1 MKLLHTSDWHLGAK
15 LGRHDR
21 TPDHLAALRGLLA
34 LAESEAPDLIL
45 HTGDLFDASRPPYES
60 LELGVRALRRLSAVA
75 PTLVLSGNHDS
86 PVLLRVIDE
95 LAGAAAPRRLRL
107 VTEPEVVEYPDIAQE
122 PVAVACVPFIAPSA
136 IADYAADDPSR
147 FEGNYADGIKD
158 LNRRLLDDAHGR
170 AGARG
175 IVLYAAHLHLHGARP
190 ARSERRIT
198 VGEDYATHAEGL
210 QRALYCA
217 FGHIH
222 DPQLLPGG
230 TAQGRY
236 AGSLIPL
243 DFGERQQAKQ
253 AVLVT
258 IGDDVRM
265 ETHDLPPGRPLTE
278 FAGSLEEL
286 EERAAD
292 GGLDGCILKARVVSD
307 DPIPDLADRLNDRSP
322 ECAVFELTNTIANQ
336 PVKPIDPASDEDD
349 DVEPALRDLF
359 REWRATAARGVKAP
373 HEAVGALF
381 AQALGSAGQDA
392 GADFGLTP
400 LASSAQETLER
411 LAAKRNGGP
420 DGAGPAR
427 TGRTDA
433 GPAGA
438 GS

>member
-21 TPDHLAALRGLLA
+21 RPDHREAILGLVD
-34 LAESEAPDLIL
+34 LAESAQPDLIL
-45 HTGDLFDASRPPYES
+45 HTGDLFDASRPPYEA
-60 LELGVRALRRLSAVA
+60 LQLGVRALRRLANVA
-75 PTLVLSGNHDS
+75 PTVVIAGNHDS
-86 PVLLRVIDE
+86 SMLLGVIDE
-95 LAGAAAPRRLRL
+95 LAGAAEPRRLRL
-107 VTEPEVVEYPDIAQE
+107 VTKPGVVECPDVAPE
-122 PVAVACVPFIAPSA
+122 LVAVACVPFIAPSA
-136 IADYAADDPSR
+136 IADYATDDPSR
-147 FEGNYADGIKD
+147 FEGNYADGIKA
-158 LNRRLLDDAHGR
+158 LNNRLLDEAHVK

-198 VGEDYATHAEGL
+198 VGEDFATHVEGL

-265 ETHDLPPGRPLTE
+265 ETHDLPTGRPLTE
-278 FAGSLEEL
+278 FAGTLDEL
-286 EERAAD
+286 ERRAAN
-292 GGLDGCILKARVVSD
+292 GGLDGCILKARVASD
-307 DPIPDLADRLNDRSP
+307 DPIPDLADRLAEWSP
-322 ECAVFELTNTIANQ
+322 ECAVFELVNTIANQ
-336 PVKPIDPASDEDD
+336 PVKPIDPAREDD
-349 DVEPALRDLF
+349 AEPALDDLF
-359 REWRATAARGVKAP
+359 VEWRTSAARGIKAP
-373 HEAVGALF
+373 HEAVAALF

-392 GADFGLTP
+392 AADFGLTP
-400 LASSAQETLER
+400 LASSSQDTLDR
-411 LAAKRNGGP
+411 LAAKRNSGRK
-420 DGAGPAR
+420 GAE
-427 TGRTDA
+427 
-433 GPAGA
+433 
-438 GS
+438 S

>member
-1 MKLLHTSDWHLGAK
+1 MKLLHTSDWHLGAR

-21 TPDHLAALRGLLA
+21 TPDHLKALRGLLA
-34 LAESEAPDLIL
+34 LAESARPDLIL
-45 HTGDLFDASRPPYES
+45 HTGDLFDASRPPYEA
-60 LELGVRALRRLSAVA
+60 LELGVQALRRLSAVA

-86 PVLLRVIDE
+86 SVLLRVIDE
-95 LAGAAAPRRLRL
+95 LAGAAEPRRLRL
-107 VTEPEVVEYPDIAQE
+107 VTEPEVVEYPDLARE

-136 IADYAADDPSR
+136 IADYATDDPFR

-158 LNRRLLDDAHGR
+158 LNRGLLDEAQRR

-198 VGEDYATHAEGL
+198 VGEDYATHAAGL

-258 IGDDVRM
+258 IEDDVRA
-265 ETHDLPPGRPLTE
+265 ETRDLPAGRPLTE
-278 FAGSLEEL
+278 FAGTIEEL
-286 EERAAD
+286 ERRAAD

-307 DPIPDLADRLNDRSP
+307 DPIPDLADRLAEWSP
-322 ECAVFELTNTIANQ
+322 ECVVFELTNTIANQ
-336 PVKPIDPASDEDD
+336 PVRSIDPAAEDD
-349 DVEPALRDLF
+349 AEPALADLF
-359 REWRATAARGVKAP
+359 LEWRATAARAVKAP
-373 HEAVGALF
+373 HDAVGALL

-400 LASSAQETLER
+400 LASSAQETLDR
-411 LAAKRNGGP
+411 LASKRPGGP
-420 DGAGPAR
+420 HGGQ
-427 TGRTDA
+427 
-433 GPAGA
+433 
-438 GS
+438 S

>member
-1 MKLLHTSDWHLGAK
+1 MKLLHTSDWHLGAR

-21 TPDHLAALRGLLA
+21 TPDHLEALRGLLA
-34 LAESEAPDLIL
+34 LAESAQPDLIL

-75 PTLVLSGNHDS
+75 PTLVLAGNHDS
-86 PVLLRVIDE
+86 SVLLRVIDE
-95 LAGAAAPRRLRL
+95 LAGAAEPRRLRL
-107 VTEPEVVEYPDIAQE
+107 VTEPGVVEYGDVAPE

-136 IADYAADDPSR
+136 IADYAADDPAR

-158 LNRRLLDDAHGR
+158 LNRGLLDEAHRR

-258 IGDDVRM
+258 IGDDVRT
-265 ETHDLPPGRPLTE
+265 ETRDLPGGRPLTE
-278 FAGSLEEL
+278 FAGTLGEL
-286 EERAAD
+286 EGRAAN

-307 DPIPDLADRLNDRSP
+307 DPIPDLADRLAEGSP
-322 ECAVFELTNTIANQ
+322 KCVVFELTNTIANQ
-336 PVKPIDPASDEDD
+336 PVKPIDPANENDD
-349 DVEPALRDLF
+349 DAEPALDDLF
-359 REWRATAARGVKAP
+359 REWRASAARGVKAP
-373 HEAVGALF
+373 HDAVGALL

-400 LASSAQETLER
+400 LASSAQETLDR
-411 LAAKRNGGP
+411 LASKRNAGP
-420 DGAGPAR
+420 NGAGPN
-427 TGRTDA
+427 GA
-433 GPAGA
+433 GLAGA
-438 GS
+438 ES